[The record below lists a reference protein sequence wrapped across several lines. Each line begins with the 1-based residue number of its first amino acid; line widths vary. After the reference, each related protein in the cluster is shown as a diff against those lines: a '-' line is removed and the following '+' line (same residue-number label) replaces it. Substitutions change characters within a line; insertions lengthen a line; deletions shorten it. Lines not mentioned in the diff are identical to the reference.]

1 MREQRAESREQRA
14 DELTDTQCAALLGLG
29 LLNVARTPEP
39 VEERAKGFSLAALL
53 GLTKA
58 RRVRVQWRD
67 GRAVCTAEVRA
78 NSVDEAIARLR
89 RMEGLN
95 LNCVMRAWEVPV

>member
-1 MREQRAESREQRA
+1 MRKQRAQSREQGA
-14 DELTDTQCAALLGLG
+14 DELTDAQC
-29 LLNVARTPEP
+29 
-39 VEERAKGFSLAALL
+39 AALL

-78 NSVDEAIARLR
+78 NSVDEAIVRLR

-95 LNCVMRAWEVPV
+95 LNCVMRAWEVTV